1 MKKIMFLLPSA
12 ATSGGVQKSL
22 SILTK
27 TLSEKEK
34 YLITVASLFETS
46 ENIYDYGKKT
56 QHICGTLKKEMNLK
70 KVFLKAKKECKK
82 LVNKENIDV
91 LVVESLGL
99 LPLLPKKIL
108 NDKNIKIIVRDHVG
122 YKNYKTFG
130 LTWFGLKKAIKYID
144 YFIVL
149 TEENKK
155 EYLKV
160 HPDLNN
166 RIKVFP
172 NIIEEDVVNRKY
184 NSNSKKICF
193 VGRLSTEKGAHLL
206 IDAFSKVVERDI
218 DKWQLD
224 IYGSGEELEN
234 LKIQVK
240 KTGMNDNI
248 NFKGHTNNIINL
260 YENYSFLVVP
270 SKYESFGIVILEA
283 LTIGIP
289 VIAFDCS
296 YGPRSL
302 IDNEKNGLLVEK
314 DNVEKMS
321 NAIELLIKN
330 KEYREYLAS
339 NTHKSVKKYSHS
351 KIIKEWENVL

>member
-184 NSNSKKICF
+184 NSNSKK
-193 VGRLSTEKGAHLL
+193 
-206 IDAFSKVVERDI
+206 
-218 DKWQLD
+218 
-224 IYGSGEELEN
+224 
-234 LKIQVK
+234 
-240 KTGMNDNI
+240 
-248 NFKGHTNNIINL
+248 
-260 YENYSFLVVP
+260 
-270 SKYESFGIVILEA
+270 
-283 LTIGIP
+283 
-289 VIAFDCS
+289 
-296 YGPRSL
+296 
-302 IDNEKNGLLVEK
+302 
-314 DNVEKMS
+314 
-321 NAIELLIKN
+321 
-330 KEYREYLAS
+330 
-339 NTHKSVKKYSHS
+339 
-351 KIIKEWENVL
+351 